1 MLGRYKIGANKINSV
16 VFICW
21 VSLALKSDDHVP
33 SMQTNQFA
41 GKRHMQFFCQA
52 ALLAA
57 DAVLL
62 FVFGSA
68 AALFVV
74 MLHCS
79 VILGF
84 ISRVVRRRHSN
95 VTCQLCVILF
105 SLRASRYCLYRGRRL
120 SGSERNIPADQRCHC
135 APSR

>member
-1 MLGRYKIGANKINSV
+1 MLGHYKFGANRNK
-16 VFICW
+16 FGCCICW

-33 SMQTNQFA
+33 SMQTNQFS
-41 GKRHMQFFCQA
+41 GKAHAVFCQA
-52 ALLAA
+52 ALHAA
-57 DAVLL
+57 YAVLL

-84 ISRVVRRRHSN
+84 VSRMVRRRHSN
-95 VTCQLCVILF
+95 VTCQLYVIPF

-120 SGSERNIPADQRCHC
+120 SGSEHNIPADQRCHRV
-135 APSR
+135 PSR